1 MVPFPHQQR
10 AVSIET
16 SVFSTTSQLGLTY
29 LKSTGGYSVG
39 KVSLGLFGFPLT
51 VLVTPEEFW
60 IWHLWVGGQSKTLH
74 ALVFRESTGR
84 VNF

>member
-1 MVPFPHQQR
+1 M
-10 AVSIET
+10 ET

-29 LKSTGGYSVG
+29 PKSTGCYSVG

-51 VLVTPEEFW
+51 ALVTPENFW
-60 IWHLWVGGQSKTLH
+60 MWHLWVGGGQSKTLH
-74 ALVFRESTGR
+74 ALVSRESTGR